1 MKFNVLKRL
10 KDAGRKAYKAVTGKD
25 MPTTPYYGRITP
37 PTMIDR
43 PLFTP
48 KAAPPPPPKKK
59 KRGLLDSISDGL
71 RSTGRAIDRA
81 VTQPIVNQVKQAGK
95 AIDKKVIQ
103 PVSTSKTMKS
113 IQKAAQKGADSAG
126 DVIQGR
132 KDIYGNDI
140 NRQAK
145 SKVEETTPLVDDGSA
160 QQKAAREMEAEIARG
175 KMMSEA
181 TRRNQGMIDGRIDAG
196 FEGDIAA
203 GRARPMV
210 NSETENKIANTIIDG
225 LSRVL
230 PGKATASTGSNTS
243 LPQEGVLVADAGN
256 SGWQA
261 YPNKQ
266 NKTPDRKAHV

>member
-48 KAAPPPPPKKK
+48 RAAPPPKKK
-59 KRGLLDSISDGL
+59 KRGLLDRISDGL

-81 VTQPIVNQVKQAGK
+81 VTQPIVQQVNQAGN
-95 AIDKKVIQ
+95 AIRSVGRTIDKKVIQ

-203 GRARPMV
+203 GRAK
-210 NSETENKIANTIIDG
+210 E
-225 LSRVL
+225 
-230 PGKATASTGSNTS
+230 
-243 LPQEGVLVADAGN
+243 
-256 SGWQA
+256 
-261 YPNKQ
+261 Q
-266 NKTPDRKAHV
+266 NLWSILKRKTKSQTP